1 MNVKTSDLGWF
12 YHAPPRPKECDR
24 VIPPPPSQIPGLSD
38 VSHLPEPPQPRMWI
52 KESDSKYIQ
61 LAKMG
66 GRQDLLSYNPPDT
79 HSEEPVGYPRV
90 DWYYDNLTPP
100 KPADEC
106 ESEPYQFMLPDYM
119 VFQPNGPKKN
129 NRNQNSNS
137 GATGSFSNDN
147 STVFQREGGKATDK
161 TQKLP
166 EERPPGYG
174 VRAEKQQQKDA
185 KAGKAKSFVFS
196 CDAAPKPPPS
206 NFAKEVEREGADM
219 KKLMSYGYA
228 CDYDMQRK
236 QYERQTQLR
245 DEQKQLHRTDEPH
258 KTHNTATKT
267 KKK

>member
-1 MNVKTSDLGWF
+1 
-12 YHAPPRPKECDR
+12 
-24 VIPPPPSQIPGLSD
+24 
-38 VSHLPEPPQPRMWI
+38 MWI

-90 DWYYDNLTPP
+90 DWYYDNLAPP
-100 KPADEC
+100 KQADEC

-129 NRNQNSNS
+129 RSQNANG
-137 GATGSFSNDN
+137 GATGCFTSDN
-147 STVFQREGGKATDK
+147 STVFQREGDKATDK

-185 KAGKAKSFVFS
+185 KAKSFVFN
-196 CDAAPKPPPS
+196 CDRVPKPPPS
-206 NFAKEVEREGADM
+206 NFCLKKRAGSYQKDKCMKGSWDYASSKEMEREGADM
-219 KKLMSYGYA
+219 KKLMSYGYT
-228 CDYDMQRK
+228 CDYDAQRK
-236 QYERQTQLR
+236 QYERQSQLKE
-245 DEQKQLHRTDEPH
+245 EQKQLHRIDETKRPS
-258 KTHNTATKT
+258 NNNNSTATKM
-267 KKK
+267 KRK